1 MGTTPHRMGTAP
13 HRGCPLEMVNWTTI
27 TRDPKARMTTIDTT
41 TQRPPIPPAE
51 PSDDV
56 LGAGRRALAAVAVDV
71 LLALVPLLVVPLL
84 ALTRLA
90 AGWAWTI
97 ALAAVAGAAGLLLA
111 QVCRTGSSPG
121 RRLFG
126 VRTVSVDTQLPP
138 SLSQLFSAGVL
149 NADLRT
155 GRDPLR
161 LLPQSPTPLGRTPQS
176 RTPRGRTQLAPSGR
190 HGWQQAAP
198 AGSSAGWLL
207 MLDNGEQFGIEGPT
221 LIGRAPGNEPG
232 QQHALL
238 AVPDLSRSI
247 SRVHALIEPDEGRLW
262 LTDGGTTN
270 GTRAGTPSA
279 SGGTLIERWLRPGE
293 RVEVGVGGV
302 IRLGDRSLRVV
313 RAPQPGA

>member
-56 LGAGRRALAAVAVDV
+56 LGAGRRPLAAVAVDV

-126 VRTVSVDTQLPP
+126 VRTVSVETQLPP
-138 SLSQLFSAGVL
+138 SLSQLFSTGL
-149 NADLRT
+149 LHADLRI

-161 LLPQSPTPLGRTPQS
+161 LLPQSRTPL
-176 RTPRGRTQLAPSGR
+176 APAVR
-190 HGWQQAAP
+190 DGWQQAAP

-207 MLDNGEQFGIEGPT
+207 VLDNGEQFGIEGPT